1 MAYLLDS
8 TWSVWWLRGRS
19 TVVRRVS
26 ELESSGLAI
35 SIVTLAELYQGV
47 EVSKDPAASRRG
59 LMDFLG
65 RVEILSFTDEV
76 AERFGKE
83 AARLDRLGQKIPD
96 FDLVIAA
103 TALTHGLTL
112 LTSDEHFKRVAGL
125 DIYKTETGER

>member
-19 TVVRRVS
+19 TVVKRVR
-26 ELESSGLAI
+26 ELESSGLAT
-35 SIVTLAELYQGV
+35 SIATVAELYEGV

-65 RVEILSFTDEV
+65 RVEILPFTDEV
-76 AERFGKE
+76 AERFGRE
-83 AARLDRLGQKIPD
+83 AARLERLGQKIPD

-112 LTSDEHFKRVAGL
+112 LTSDDHFKRVAGL
-125 DIYKTETGER
+125 DIYTAGAGER

>member
-19 TVVRRVS
+19 TIVKTVS
-26 ELESSGLAI
+26 ELEPSGLAI
-35 SIVTLAELYQGV
+35 SIVTVAELYEGV
-47 EVSKDPAASRRG
+47 EVSRDPAASRRG
-59 LMDFLG
+59 LADFLG
-65 RVEILSFTDEV
+65 RVEILPFTGQV
-76 AERFGKE
+76 AERFGQE

-112 LTSDEHFKRVAGL
+112 LTSDEHFQRVAGL
-125 DIYKTETGER
+125 EIYKAALG

>member
-19 TVVRRVS
+19 TIVKTVS
-26 ELESSGLAI
+26 ELDPSGLAI
-35 SIVTLAELYQGV
+35 SIVTVAELYEGV
-47 EVSKDPAASRRG
+47 EVSRDPAASRRG
-59 LMDFLG
+59 LADFLG
-65 RVEILSFTDEV
+65 RVEILPFTDQV

-112 LTSDEHFKRVAGL
+112 LTSDEHFQRVAGL
-125 DIYKTETGER
+125 EIYKAALG